1 MIRLNNLKILA
12 LIVVLTD
19 AFSAIH
25 AASYHRS
32 IKTPIEYIVEQDIDA
47 KGIGIGEGDFIQKTF
62 DDENGNKK
70 SLFSFGFAGST
81 GTALYVLLKN
91 GEQRAALTHYRP
103 MRTSD
108 HLAKIHELAGR
119 LKQDISCD
127 EIAKAV
133 GIIFHE
139 EDWAKNPE
147 TGYYN
152 VRVPRDAQ
160 LIDRLTEVIN
170 EELASDNTLVIQEL
184 YSTSISLNKYHPG
197 GTFRDKVVRKD
208 LEIVLSSNPAE
219 SYFQTE
225 ATYHKKQKL
234 ADLHI

>member
-147 TGYYN
+147 TG
-152 VRVPRDAQ
+152 
-160 LIDRLTEVIN
+160 
-170 EELASDNTLVIQEL
+170 
-184 YSTSISLNKYHPG
+184 PG
-197 GTFRDKVVRKD
+197 GVTGNAGTGAEGCHRSPLRGIQGLGIARVTFEER
-208 LEIVLSSNPAE
+208 P
-219 SYFQTE
+219 
-225 ATYHKKQKL
+225 HGG
-234 ADLHI
+234 HH